1 MQLTV
6 ERKTVE
12 GIAQKA
18 LEVSQ
23 ADETLL
29 LVESYER
36 ALTRFGENEIHQNI
50 SENHFRLTVQAAVG
64 KKVGVARGNV
74 NEAADAV
81 RVAEMALAIARVQGE
96 KEDYAGLAEP
106 ADFPAVK
113 GYSEATAG
121 YAADERADAAGVV
134 IAAAKAAKM
143 KAAGSFRTEKGAFAV
158 ANSKGVMDYHPYTE
172 VELVS
177 VIMADDASGYCEGGG
192 WDVTTLD
199 VGALAEDAVRRAE
212 LSKKPRGVEPGQ
224 YDLIVEPY
232 AVDELFTWLSFVV
245 FDTRAY
251 QEGRTLLS
259 KRMGQKIM
267 GDNVSIVDDG
277 LSAETVPLPFD
288 FEGVPRQRVTLVDG
302 GVASGLCYDL
312 ATAAKE
318 GKKSTGHALPPGA
331 SYGPFPLNI
340 TLETGDSSVEEMIAS
355 MERGLYVTRFHY
367 VNGFVEPMQ
376 AVFTGMTRDGTFW
389 VEDGEIKY
397 GVKNLRWT
405 ESMLRAFSNV
415 KMLGRERRL
424 VGVSGG
430 IKTVAPAVYF
440 KDFTFT
446 GTTEH

>member
-1 MQLTV
+1 LTV
-6 ERKTVE
+6 ERQTVE
-12 GIAQKA
+12 DIAARALKA
-18 LEVSQ
+18 SR

-50 SENHFRLTVQAAVG
+50 TENHLRLTVQAAVG

-74 NEAADAV
+74 NDAADAGN
-81 RVAEMALAIARVQGE
+81 VAEMALSIARVQGE

-106 ADFPAVK
+106 GDVPAVK
-113 GYSEATAG
+113 GFSEATAG
-121 YAADERADAAGVV
+121 YAADQRADAAGLV
-134 IAAAKAAKM
+134 IGAARAAKM
-143 KAAGSFRTEKGAFAV
+143 KAAGSFRTEKGVFAV
-158 ANSKGVMDYHPYTE
+158 ANSKGVLAQHPYTE
-172 VELVS
+172 VELVAVVMS
-177 VIMADDASGYCEGGG
+177 DDASGYCEGGG
-192 WDVTTLD
+192 WDAATLD
-199 VGALAEDAVRRAE
+199 VNALAEDAVRRAE
-212 LSKKPRGVEPGQ
+212 LSKNPREVEPGQ

-232 AVDELFTWLSFVV
+232 GIDELFGWLAFVV
-245 FDTRAY
+245 FDTRSY
-251 QEGRTLLS
+251 QEGRSLLS
-259 KRMGQKIM
+259 KRMGDKIM
-267 GDNVSIVDDG
+267 GDNVTLVDDG
-277 LSAETVPLPFD
+277 LSAETIPLPFD
-288 FEGVPRQRVTLVDG
+288 FEGVPRQRVTLVDR

-318 GKKSTGHALPPGA
+318 GKKSTGHALPPGS
-331 SYGPFPLNI
+331 SYGPFPLNLA
-340 TLETGDSSVEEMIAS
+340 LEAGESSVEEMVSS
-355 MERGLYVTRFHY
+355 MERGLYATRFHY

-415 KMLGRERRL
+415 KMLGRDRKL
-424 VGVSGG
+424 VGVADG
-430 IKTVAPAVYF
+430 IRTVAPAVYF

>member
-1 MQLTV
+1 MTV
-6 ERKTVE
+6 GRQAVE
-12 GIAQKA
+12 DIAARALKA
-18 LEVSQ
+18 SR
-23 ADETLL
+23 ADETLV

-50 SENHFRLTVQAAVG
+50 SENHLRLTVQAAVG

-74 NEAADAV
+74 NDAADAGN
-81 RVAEMALAIARVQGE
+81 VAEMALAIARVQGE

-106 ADFPAVK
+106 GDVPVVK
-113 GYSEATAG
+113 GFSEATAG
-121 YAADERADAAGVV
+121 FDAGQRADAAGVV
-134 IAAAKAAKM
+134 IGAARAAKM
-143 KAAGSFRTEKGAFAV
+143 KAAGSFRTEKGVFAV
-158 ANSKGVMDYHPYTE
+158 ANSKGVLAQHPYTE
-172 VELVS
+172 VELVG
-177 VIMADDASGYCEGGG
+177 VVMTDDASGYCEGGG
-192 WDVTTLD
+192 WDATTLD

-212 LSKKPRGVEPGQ
+212 LSKNPRGVEPGQ

-232 AVDELFTWLSFVV
+232 GIDALFGWLAFVV

-251 QEGRTLLS
+251 QEGRSLLS
-259 KRMGQKIM
+259 KRMGDKIM
-267 GDNVSIVDDG
+267 GDNVTLVDDG

-288 FEGVPRQRVTLVDG
+288 FEGVPRQRVTLIDRG
-302 GVASGLCYDL
+302 EASGLCYDL

-318 GKKSTGHALPPGA
+318 GKKSTGHALPPG
-331 SYGPFPLNI
+331 SGYGPFPLN
-340 TLETGDSSVEEMIAS
+340 LALDAGDSSVDDMIAS
-355 MERGLYVTRFHY
+355 MERGLYATRFHY

-415 KMLGRERRL
+415 KMLGRDRKL
-424 VGVSGG
+424 VGVADG
-430 IKTVAPAVYF
+430 IRTVAPAVYF
-440 KDFTFT
+440 NDFTFT

>member
-1 MQLTV
+1 MTV
-6 ERKTVE
+6 ERQAVE
-12 GIAQKA
+12 DIVARA
-18 LEVSQ
+18 LEASR

-50 SENHFRLTVQAAVG
+50 SEDHLRLTVQAALG

-74 NEAADAV
+74 NDAAGAGH
-81 RVAEMALAIARVQGE
+81 VAEMALAIARVQGE

-106 ADFPAVK
+106 GDVPAVK

-121 YAADERADAAGVV
+121 YTADQRADAAGLV
-134 IAAAKAAKM
+134 IGAAQAAKM
-143 KAAGSFRTEKGAFAV
+143 KAAGSFRTEAGVLAV
-158 ANSKGVMDYHPYTE
+158 ANSKGVLVHHPFTE
-172 VELVS
+172 VELLGV
-177 VIMADDASGYCEGGG
+177 VMTDDASGYCEGGG
-192 WDVTTLD
+192 WDVATVD

-212 LSKKPRGVEPGQ
+212 LSKNPREVEPGQ
-224 YDLIVEPY
+224 YDLVVEPY
-232 AVDELFTWLSFVV
+232 AIDALFSWLAFVV

-251 QEGRTLLS
+251 QEGRSLLS
-259 KRMGQKIM
+259 KRMGEKIM
-267 GDNVSIVDDG
+267 GDNVTVVDDG
-277 LSAETVPLPFD
+277 LSPETVPLPFD
-288 FEGVPRQRVTLVDG
+288 FEGVPRQRVTLIDR

-318 GKKSTGHALPPGA
+318 GKKSTGHALPPGMTF
-331 SYGPFPLNI
+331 GPFPLNMA
-340 TLETGDSSVEEMIAS
+340 LEAGDSSVEEMIAS
-355 MERGLYVTRFHY
+355 MERGLYATRFHY

-415 KMLGRERRL
+415 KTLGRDRKL
-424 VGVSGG
+424 VGVADG
-430 IKTVAPAVYF
+430 IRTVAPAVYF